1 MPALPC
7 RDWRD
12 RLRRV
17 TQCCREDDPHSS
29 MGAITTSGT
38 PSTNRTFTSHG
49 LQQTSQSST
58 YSCTGPPP
66 GSTAIVTVSPQYG
79 QTTSAVVSAVPS
91 PSGKSASISESSLS
105 PLFLMRPGHPPSRT
119 QPPSEAEAH
128 AHARYA

>member
-1 MPALPC
+1 MSKGV
-7 RDWRD
+7 
-12 RLRRV
+12 LRGR
-17 TQCCREDDPHSS
+17 PYWSS
-29 MGAITTSGT
+29 GAIRTSGT

-49 LQQTSQSST
+49 LQHTSQSST

-91 PSGKSASISESSLS
+91 PSGKSASISESSFC
-105 PLFLMRPGHPPSRT
+105 PLFLTSSDHRLTRT
-119 QPPSEAEAH
+119 QPPSGGEAH